1 MADPST
7 SPSAPTGE
15 PQAEART
22 SQEPRADGDAPSR
35 AESAGPPRPSA
46 GPWALLALLPLLWLG
61 WTGVR
66 GLDFGRY
73 WDDPLHQNNLAQ
85 AVETERLLPGWY
97 NYPSVT
103 FWLGV
108 AALAPELS
116 ERPFGR
122 MRLVHERRVGDPLL
136 DRAAEGQVPLDLDKA
151 GLKETVRSPEFVTRA
166 RGVYLALTCLSVLW
180 VFLLA
185 RRLLGTTAGLWAAAV
200 MATGFELGYHARWIA
215 PDPVMMQFTALFL
228 WLLVRAREPG
238 TRLWPAAVAAGLA
251 LGTKYTAGILFVP
264 LAWVAGQ
271 RGALKGSPVR
281 AALEALA
288 IASLTFLVTTPGAL
302 VEPQLFVRDVLW
314 EVQHYGIGHYGFSVE
329 PGWMHLSL
337 ALEYLGLHLGAG
349 LRPLAAMVTLL
360 AFAGAVQWVR
370 RAPGEAGLL
379 LAVPVLLLVVLTR
392 QRVLFVRNL
401 LVFLPFL
408 VLFAAEGARGLGRF
422 FQAPTAV
429 PLALGAA
436 LALPG
441 AWLQH
446 RAAEAIERR
455 AQTSPL
461 EEFAAWS
468 AQHEGPLTV
477 LPALA
482 AELEAAGLSLPERV
496 QVSATPTTARV
507 AFRAS
512 HAAQGGNVELLRS
525 NLPGAARQVFGAP
538 GVRWDWYTSWPSDPI
553 VVADAAVLEQLQD
566 WRRFVKAPE
575 PGR

>member
-1 MADPST
+1 MADF
-7 SPSAPTGE
+7 SPSP
-15 PQAEART
+15 
-22 SQEPRADGDAPSR
+22 ADPDEGQSLDGGALGSR
-35 AESAGPPRPSA
+35 AGAAELAAALGSAPGLTSRRPA

-61 WTGVR
+61 WTGTR

-97 NYPSVT
+97 NYPAVT
-103 FWLGV
+103 FWLGL
-108 AALAPELS
+108 AALAPELA
-116 ERPFGR
+116 ERPFDR

-136 DRAAEGQVPLDLDKA
+136 DRTAEGQVPLDLDKA
-151 GLKETVRSPEFVTRA
+151 GLKETVRSPGFLVRA

-180 VFLLA
+180 VFLLT

-200 MATGFELGYHARWIA
+200 LGTGFELGYHARWIA

-228 WLLVRAREPG
+228 WLVVRAREPG
-238 TRLWPAAVAAGLA
+238 NRLWPAAVAAGLA

-264 LAWVAGQ
+264 LSWVAGQ
-271 RGALKGSPVR
+271 RGGAR
-281 AALEALA
+281 AVLESLA

-302 VEPQLFVRDVLW
+302 VEPQLFLRDVLW

-422 FQAPTAV
+422 FQSPTLV

-446 RAAEAIERR
+446 RAAEAIASR

-461 EEFAAWS
+461 LEFATWA
-468 AQHEGPLTV
+468 AEHEGPLTV

-482 AELEAAGLSLPERV
+482 AELEAAGHALPERV
-496 QVSATPTTARV
+496 QVSEAPATARV

-525 NLPGAARQVFGAP
+525 NLPGAARRVFGAP

-553 VVADAAVLEQLQD
+553 VVADAEVLEQLQD